1 MPPQVN
7 ATLTHVA
14 GAGEGGGTL
23 GDFGHAEAGGPV
35 APGASKWT
43 GILAAYY
50 SEKTVVVAGAD
61 GPDQLLQRTL
71 IIDTGDVADL
81 IDTDD
86 VLTFAL
92 DGGAPQTGTAAM
104 ISRAR
109 LAGIP
114 AELQTTRLTL
124 ADA

>member
-7 ATLTHVA
+7 ATLLKVS
-14 GAGEGGGTL
+14 GAGEGGGTG
-23 GDFGHAEAGGPV
+23 GDFGHADAGGDIT
-35 APGASKWT
+35 PGPSKWT
-43 GILAAYY
+43 GERPAYY
-50 SEKTVVVAGAD
+50 SERVTRTAGD
-61 GPDQLLQRTL
+61 TGTNVDILREL

-92 DGGAPQTGTAAM
+92 EDGPEQTGTAREIA
-104 ISRAR
+104 RHR

-114 AELQTTRLTL
+114 PELQTTRLVL
-124 ADA
+124 EIA